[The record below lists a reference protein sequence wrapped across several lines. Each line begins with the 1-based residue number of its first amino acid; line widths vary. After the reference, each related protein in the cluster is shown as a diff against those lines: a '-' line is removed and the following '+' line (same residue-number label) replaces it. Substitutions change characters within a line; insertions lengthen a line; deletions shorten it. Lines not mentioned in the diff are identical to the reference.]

1 MSFCHKCFK
10 QKIELS
16 RCASIS
22 RQADVVAS
30 LTLEVLKGTSRAFDS
45 DVHAV
50 RPHKGQKMVAS
61 RIRSLLH
68 SETYPSEIA
77 RECIFKA
84 IQLELGHDPSLETC
98 FVRGR
103 PCSRGKVFSK
113 CEYVHCTGQPKFRI
127 INKQTP
133 HGREIG

>member
-1 MSFCHKCFK
+1 MSFCHEFFK

-84 IQLELGHDPSLETC
+84 LQLELGHDPSLETC
-98 FVRGR
+98 SSGA
-103 PCSRGKVFSK
+103 
-113 CEYVHCTGQPKFRI
+113 VHVVGERFFQNVCNYTAGQPKFCI

-133 HGREIG
+133 HGRWG

>member
-1 MSFCHKCFK
+1 MSMPFCHEFFK
-10 QKIELS
+10 TKIELS

-84 IQLELGHDPSLETC
+84 LQLELGHDPSLETC
-98 FVRGR
+98 FIRGR
-103 PCSRGKVFSK
+103 VSSM
-113 CEYVHCTGQPKFRI
+113 
-127 INKQTP
+127 
-133 HGREIG
+133 